1 VTDIPGMNMENKN
14 DRIVSII
21 VPVYNGA
28 RFISDTLE
36 SIRRQAHP
44 RWECIIV
51 DDGSTDNTANVI
63 KGCVAGDDRFLY
75 IYQPN
80 KGLSGAR
87 NAGLERAKGEF
98 IQFLDA
104 DDVLLPSKLAE
115 QLTYMSEKDATVS
128 YTDYSTG
135 SATDIYSPADF
146 YKPAQFR
153 SPDQLSEL
161 ITRWESSLVIPPHSW
176 LFHASFFREKRVRF
190 DPALPNHEDFDCWV
204 NIFRLSP
211 AVAYLD
217 KKLCIY
223 RVSEGSM
230 SRNMIRMGEGFLQVL
245 DKQMHIE
252 DQPGALKK
260 VINRKRR
267 ETLNRYNR
275 FDRMSFVDKIFSV
288 RHLFHYY
295 SNRILKRPD

>member
-1 VTDIPGMNMENKN
+1 MERKN
-14 DRIVSII
+14 EQFVSVI

-28 RFISDTLE
+28 GLIPDTLE
-36 SIRRQAHP
+36 SVRRQTHT
-44 RWECIIV
+44 WLECIII
-51 DDGSTDNTANVI
+51 DDGSTDNTAAVI
-63 KGCVAGDDRFLY
+63 RERIAGDNRFFY
-75 IYQPN
+75 VYQPN
-80 KGLSGAR
+80 KGLSAAR
-87 NAGLERAKGEF
+87 NSGLERAQGEF

-115 QLTYMSEKDATVS
+115 QLKDMSEKDATVS

-153 SPDQLSEL
+153 SPDQLTEL

-176 LFHASFFREKRVRF
+176 LFHASFFREKRMRF

-230 SRNMIRMGEGFLQVL
+230 TRNMIRMGEGFLQVL

-252 DQPGALKK
+252 DQPGTLKK
-260 VINRKRR
+260 VIHRKRR

-275 FDRMSFVDKIFSV
+275 FDRMSFVDKIFSF
-288 RHLFHYY
+288 RHLFRYY
-295 SNRILKRPD
+295 SNRILKRSD